1 MDETCTYGE
10 ERVLSKSERI
20 SGNEKK
26 KIKYI
31 LNKYRVYH
39 SLPNPAFL

>member
-20 SGNEKK
+20 SGHEKK
-26 KIKYI
+26 NDK
-31 LNKYRVYH
+31 VY
-39 SLPNPAFL
+39 LK